1 MFKVVMFDLDGTL
14 IDSSEGVTKSAQFA
28 LKHYGIEEDDLQ
40 KLTYFIGPPLTYTFG
55 KRYGFSEEQ
64 ANEAVEVF
72 RSRYNVKGFLECC
85 LYPHVKECLIKL
97 REEGY
102 LVALATSKTETTSI
116 KILKNLGVLEL
127 FDEISGAS
135 MDGKVETK
143 EDVLVQLFDRLDKNH
158 GITDRSS
165 MVLVGDTM
173 FDVEGAAAFGIPT
186 LAVSFGF
193 GDVDEM
199 MKAGAI
205 GVVDDMLKI
214 PEFLKNAD

>member
-1 MFKVVMFDLDGTL
+1 
-14 IDSSEGVTKSAQFA
+14 
-28 LKHYGIEEDDLQ
+28 
-40 KLTYFIGPPLTYTFG
+40 
-55 KRYGFSEEQ
+55 
-64 ANEAVEVF
+64 
-72 RSRYNVKGFLECC
+72 
-85 LYPHVKECLIKL
+85 
-97 REEGY
+97 
-102 LVALATSKTETTSI
+102 
-116 KILKNLGVLEL
+116 
-127 FDEISGAS
+127 
-135 MDGKVETK
+135 
-143 EDVLVQLFDRLDKNH
+143 
-158 GITDRSS
+158 